1 MSAYHLYEKP
11 GVKQR
16 GGFFI
21 NPSYLTPGGLN
32 KMTNKALDA
41 TAGIM
46 AAIAAMNGMR
56 KGYKNRK
63 R

>member
-1 MSAYHLYEKP
+1 MSAYHLYGKP

-16 GGFFI
+16 GGFF

-41 TAGIM
+41 TAGIV
-46 AAIAAMNGMR
+46 AALHGMR
-56 KGYKNRK
+56 KGYKYYKNRT